1 MTISAAMGDTGP
13 AAQAAASAETGTNDP
28 NGFTDAMERFVLSG
42 HEVAAG

>member
-1 MTISAAMGDTGP
+1 MTILAVMGDAVP
-13 AAQAAASAETGTNDP
+13 AVQAAASAETGTNDP